1 MDARKS
7 RYSSS
12 TQQESCLMMPPGRLT
27 GPDELQEPGWACACC
42 ARARWALA
50 GPSAA
55 IIRARAGADLAI
67 ARAICGES
75 GRRTHPLDKLEALTT
90 RS

>member
-1 MDARKS
+1 MRVL
-7 RYSSS
+7 R
-12 TQQESCLMMPPGRLT
+12 TRP
-27 GPDELQEPGWACACC
+27 
-42 ARARWALA
+42 LA

-75 GRRTHPLDKLEALTT
+75 GRRTHPLDKLEALTNKDLALYVRT
-90 RS
+90 S

>member
-1 MDARKS
+1 MRVL
-7 RYSSS
+7 R
-12 TQQESCLMMPPGRLT
+12 TRP
-27 GPDELQEPGWACACC
+27 
-42 ARARWALA
+42 LA

-75 GRRTHPLDKLEALTT
+75 GRRTPRLARSLGFTMLEKAFRVDEDPSGRGTSPGSVPLEARTLLAPHGLVAA
-90 RS
+90 

>member
-1 MDARKS
+1 MRVL
-7 RYSSS
+7 R
-12 TQQESCLMMPPGRLT
+12 TRP
-27 GPDELQEPGWACACC
+27 
-42 ARARWALA
+42 LA

-75 GRRTHPLDKLEALTT
+75 GRRTHPLDKLEALTNYNEGGCT
-90 RS
+90 VWLYSRALAKGI